1 MTADDLRALAARIP
15 SGVAVVTVDTGAHR
29 LGLTVSSLVTLSLDP
44 PRVGMAIARTA
55 ALHELLREA
64 GAFAVSVLTREQE
77 PLARHF
83 ARGVPP
89 IALWQG
95 IETHEGSLGAPLL
108 EGALGWIECTLASEH
123 PTGDHTFFVG
133 EVVSAARGPG
143 QDALVHRRQEYE

>member
-1 MTADDLRALAARIP
+1 MIADDLRALASRIP

-44 PRVGMAIARTA
+44 PRVGVAIARTA

-64 GAFAVSVLTREQE
+64 GAFAASVLTREQE
-77 PLARHF
+77 TVARHF

-95 IETHEGSLGAPLL
+95 IETTVGTTGAPLL
-108 EGALGWIECTLASEH
+108 CGSLGWIECRLADELPVATHTL
-123 PTGDHTFFVG
+123 FVG
-133 EVVSAARGPG
+133 EVVRVQAGVG
-143 QDALVHRRQEYE
+143 QALVRVGGEYR